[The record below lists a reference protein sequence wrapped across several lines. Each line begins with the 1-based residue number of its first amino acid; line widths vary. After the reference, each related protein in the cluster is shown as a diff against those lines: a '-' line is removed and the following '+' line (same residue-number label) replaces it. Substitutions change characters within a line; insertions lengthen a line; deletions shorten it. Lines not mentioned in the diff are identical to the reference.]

1 MATLLDLTA
10 QGDVATISDD
20 AYLNRTLQLMT
31 PQQLY
36 ELWERQQ
43 WQSQS
48 IDLERDKEQWAA
60 LAEEQREE
68 HLWGLSS
75 FFVGE
80 ERVTTQFSGLVM
92 AYEDEQEEAFL
103 TTQQVDEA
111 RHMQFFD
118 RYFREVMG
126 LDHALIRDR
135 LAFARKDV
143 TDAFVEL
150 FDDHLVEAGRR
161 LIADPRD
168 MEAKVDFIVAYHMV
182 IEGTLAL
189 TGQHFMLDYYEKQE
203 LLPGFQEGFTNI
215 ARDEHRH
222 VAYGTWFLQ
231 QKCAD
236 PLMRER
242 VQSTLNKLLPLAAG
256 VLVPKGYSIGDDY
269 EFFGYTSE
277 EQAAFAYSA
286 LTRRLKVI
294 GVGMT
299 RLPHRLHEPVHAPP
313 GVDERLARLEPA
325 TLEVADQDRMVVAR
339 EVLRAPAAQVDQRS
353 RQLGHVLVP
362 APIEPGELVLGL
374 PVGEAVGQ
382 LELVGTQHVHT
393 EAPAGRERVV
403 AARAVPDRD
412 EHGGRMRAVGGQRRR
427 GQPAGPAVRTPRGDH
442 RHARGEV
449 AHGLAKEL
457 FEGYVHC
464 SKRGSPWPATS
475 VCMQSSEGSAA
486 GWSLR

>member
-20 AYLNRTLQLMT
+20 AYLNRTLKLME

-43 WQSQS
+43 WQSQA
-48 IDLERDKEQWAA
+48 IDLERDKQHWAA
-60 LAEEQREE
+60 LTEEQKEE

-92 AYEDEQEEAFL
+92 SYEDEQEEAFL

-118 RYFREVMG
+118 RYYREVMG
-126 LDHALIRDR
+126 VDHERIGDR
-135 LAFARKDV
+135 LAYVRKDV

-150 FDDHLVEAGRR
+150 FDDRLVEAGRR
-161 LIADPRD
+161 LIENPRD
-168 MEAKVDFIVAYHMV
+168 IEAKVDFVVAYHMV

-189 TGQHFMLDYYEKQE
+189 TGQHFMLDYYEKNE
-203 LLPGFQEGFTNI
+203 LLPGFAEGFANI

-236 PLMRER
+236 PTLRAR
-242 VQSTLNKLLPLAAG
+242 VQVTLNELLPLAAG

-269 EFFGYTSE
+269 EFFGYTSQ
-277 EQAAFAYSA
+277 EQAEFAFSA

-294 GVGMT
+294 GVG
-299 RLPHRLHEPVHAPP
+299 
-313 GVDERLARLEPA
+313 
-325 TLEVADQDRMVVAR
+325 
-339 EVLRAPAAQVDQRS
+339 
-353 RQLGHVLVP
+353 LGG
-362 APIEPGELVLGL
+362 A
-374 PVGEAVGQ
+374 
-382 LELVGTQHVHT
+382 
-393 EAPAGRERVV
+393 
-403 AARAVPDRD
+403 
-412 EHGGRMRAVGGQRRR
+412 
-427 GQPAGPAVRTPRGDH
+427 
-442 RHARGEV
+442 
-449 AHGLAKEL
+449 
-457 FEGYVHC
+457 
-464 SKRGSPWPATS
+464 SGSTA
-475 VCMQSSEGSAA
+475 SAA
-486 GWSLR
+486 